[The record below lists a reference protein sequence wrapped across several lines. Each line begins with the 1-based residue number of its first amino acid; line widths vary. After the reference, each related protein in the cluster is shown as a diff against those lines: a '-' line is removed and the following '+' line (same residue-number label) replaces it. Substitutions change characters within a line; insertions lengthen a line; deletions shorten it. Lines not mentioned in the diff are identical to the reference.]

1 MLEKLGWIWH
11 SFYTILEDRLKQDV
25 GHDYRSCGRGLPLT
39 LVCLDA
45 YHNRG
50 AEVAQ
55 LVEHST
61 ENAGVVSSI
70 LTLGTFGGR

>member
-1 MLEKLGWIWH
+1 MLKKLGWIWH

-45 YHNRG
+45 
-50 AEVAQ
+50 
-55 LVEHST
+55 
-61 ENAGVVSSI
+61 
-70 LTLGTFGGR
+70 